1 MAYGGVNTIVAL
13 AVLTGLVRPDGGYDA
28 DAMKGHAYLWDP
40 LFVIR
45 GGALVLSLWLS
56 RRSSERVRP

>member
-1 MAYGGVNTIVAL
+1 MAL